1 MGNRS
6 AYQPTKEVIERERLR
21 TRAKHL
27 LGYCDELIRSHTR
40 YPGQAAVWNTD
51 LAMYYYTRYEG
62 YKDKACL
69 DECESLL
76 VPVLEGLRYDASYVD
91 RPGGLL
97 YLVNAIGEW
106 RLAGRFPDGLA
117 FLREACMEGAKDLIL
132 GDRNDFIHGS
142 FGILFAL
149 LWAPDSRVRNEE
161 AGALMDMIHAH
172 AVQDASSFWIR
183 SIYKGIGKEEIDFGF
198 LKGQT
203 AYLLIL
209 LHALEEGIDM
219 ERNYAAI
226 IKGINQV
233 LQARQELDMES
244 NQYSVFPQTMDSRT
258 GEKLFTNRLSW
269 CYGDLNEAILLYRA
283 ADTLDDKNY
292 RKIAD
297 IVGTSSIGR
306 LSEEHTLCVDSG
318 FCFGA
323 SGVAQLYKTLY
334 SLRRADVYENAYIT
348 WIGKT
353 LDLLETDLRRN
364 RYKGLEADLLDG
376 LIGVSLVL
384 LSFLFP
390 GELTWS
396 KGLLM

>member
-1 MGNRS
+1 MENRS
-6 AYQPTKEVIERERLR
+6 AYQPVKEVIERERLR
-21 TRAKHL
+21 TKAKRL
-27 LGYCDELIRSHTR
+27 LDYCDDVIRSHS
-40 YPGQAAVWNTD
+40 PAAVGNVD
-51 LAMYYYTRYEG
+51 LALYYYTRYEG
-62 YKDKACL
+62 SKDRTCL
-69 DECESLL
+69 EECERLL
-76 VPVLEGLRYDASYVD
+76 VPVLCDPSSVD
-91 RPGGLL
+91 KPGGLL
-97 YLVNAIGEW
+97 YLVNSIGE
-106 RLAGRFPDGLA
+106 RFPDQLA
-117 FLREACMEGAKDLIL
+117 FLQDSCVKRAVHSIL
-132 GDRNDFIHGS
+132 EDSNDFLHGS
-142 FGILFAL
+142 FGILYGL
-149 LWAPDSRVRNEE
+149 LRAPDSRIRNEQ
-161 AGALMDMIHAH
+161 AGALTDLIHAH

-183 SIYKGIGKEEIDFGF
+183 SMYKGIGKEEIDFGF

-219 ERNYAAI
+219 DRNYAAI

-258 GEKLFTNRLSW
+258 GEKQFTNRLSW

-306 LSEEHTLCVDSG
+306 LSVEHTLCVDSG

-334 SLRRADVYENAYIT
+334 SLRRVDVYENAYIT
-348 WIGKT
+348 WIEKT
-353 LDLLETDLRRN
+353 LDFLETDLRRN
-364 RYKGLEADLLDG
+364 RYKGLEADLPDG

-384 LSFLFP
+384 LSFLHP
-390 GELTWS
+390 EELTWS
-396 KGLLM
+396 RGLLM